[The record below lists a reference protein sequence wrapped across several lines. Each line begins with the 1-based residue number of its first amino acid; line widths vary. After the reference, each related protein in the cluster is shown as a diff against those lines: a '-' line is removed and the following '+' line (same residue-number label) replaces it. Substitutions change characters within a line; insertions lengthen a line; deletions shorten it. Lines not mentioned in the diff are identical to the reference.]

1 MLVCILPLCPAVQ
14 RLLDLCVDVLKK
26 NIDALEYLGP
36 LPFFILEQ
44 ILDKCDVQQ
53 MRRLERFNPVS
64 GEV

>member
-1 MLVCILPLCPAVQ
+1 MQ

-53 MRRLERFNPVS
+53 MRRLERFNTVS

>member
-1 MLVCILPLCPAVQ
+1 M
-14 RLLDLCVDVLKK
+14 RKLLDLCTEVLQK

-36 LPFFILEQ
+36 LPVFILEQ

-64 GEV
+64 VGEGVRVCVRV